1 MKEWWLY
8 PLMIGAL
15 TVEAAG
21 EIEYRAAITES
32 SWEFAGSKTVC
43 ELRHTV
49 PLYGTTQFRLPAD
62 GELKFKV
69 DAYRPSPYEGS
80 AILREVS
87 PPWLHEEP
95 EPSELPVPISAGTRP
110 IAIKGK
116 DARWLLNTLARGRIG
131 SFDFHEGKDSWTK
144 VRVSVSPVN
153 FLKPYAEFRMCTENL
168 TAVSPELADLR
179 AIYFRTDV
187 SALDSK
193 ARSEL
198 KRAFDQVVAD
208 EDVAEVVIR
217 GHADARGTRHYNQRL
232 SARRAASVS
241 RYLKGNGLQAKKISV
256 KAYGETKPKG
266 NNTSK
271 SGRALN
277 RRVELE
283 LVREQKASGEK

>member
-1 MKEWWLY
+1 MLM
-8 PLMIGAL
+8 MIGAL

-21 EIEYRAAITES
+21 KIEYRADITES

-49 PLYGTTQFRLPAD
+49 PLYGITQFRLPAD
-62 GELKFKV
+62 GELNFKV
-69 DAYRPSPYEGS
+69 NSYRPSPYEGS
-80 AILREVS
+80 AVLREVS

-95 EPSELPVPISAGTRP
+95 EPSELTVPINAGTRP
-110 IAIKGK
+110 IALKGD

-131 SFDFHEGKDSWTK
+131 SFAFHEGKDPWTK

-153 FLKPYAEFRMCTENL
+153 FQKPYAEFRVCTEHL
-168 TAVSPELADLR
+168 TAPSAGLADLR
-179 AIYFRTDV
+179 HIYFHTDV

-193 ARSEL
+193 ARSKL
-198 KRAFDQVVAD
+198 KRTINQVVAD

-217 GHADARGTRHYNQRL
+217 GHADARGTRRYNQRL
-232 SARRAASVS
+232 SARRAESVS
-241 RYLKGNGLQAKKISV
+241 RYFTRNGLQAKKISV
-256 KAYGETKPKG
+256 MAYGETNPKE
-266 NNTSK
+266 NNVSK

-283 LVREQKASGEK
+283 LVRE

>member
-1 MKEWWLY
+1 MKECWLY
-8 PLMIGAL
+8 SLMIGAL
-15 TVEAAG
+15 TVQAAG
-21 EIEYRAAITES
+21 EIEYRADITES

-49 PLYGTTQFRLPAD
+49 PFYGTTQFRLPAD

-69 DAYRPSPYEGS
+69 NTYRPSPYEGS
-80 AILREVS
+80 AVLREVS

-95 EPSELPVPISAGTRP
+95 EPSELPIPISAGTRP

-131 SFDFHEGKDSWTK
+131 SFDFHEGKDPWTK

-153 FLKPYAEFRMCTENL
+153 FLKPYAEFRMCTKNL
-168 TAVSPELADLR
+168 TAPSSGLADLR
-179 AIYFRTDV
+179 EIYFRTDV
-187 SALDSK
+187 SALDSE

-198 KRAFDQVVAD
+198 KRAFNQVVTD

-217 GHADARGTRHYNQRL
+217 GHADARGTRRYNQRL
-232 SARRAASVS
+232 STRRAESVS
-241 RYLKGNGLQAKKISV
+241 RYLMQNGLQAKKISV
-256 KAYGETKPKG
+256 MAYGETKPKG
-266 NNTSK
+266 NNASK

-283 LVREQKASGEK
+283 LVRE

>member
-21 EIEYRAAITES
+21 NIEYRAAVTES
-32 SWEFAGSKTVC
+32 SWEFAGSKSVC

-62 GELKFKV
+62 GELRFKV
-69 DAYRPSPYEGS
+69 DAYRPSPYKGS
-80 AILREVS
+80 AVLREVS
-87 PPWLHEEP
+87 PPWLHQEP
-95 EPSELPVPISAGTRP
+95 EPSELSVPISAGTRP

-116 DARWLLNTLARGRIG
+116 DARWLLNTLARGRMG

-168 TAVSPELADLR
+168 AVQSSGPR

-187 SALDSK
+187 STLDSG

-198 KRAFDQVVAD
+198 KRAFNQVTAD
-208 EDVAEVVIR
+208 EDVTEVVIR
-217 GHADARGTRHYNQRL
+217 GHADARGTRRYNQRL
-232 SARRAASVS
+232 SKRRAESVS

-256 KAYGETKPKG
+256 KAYGETEPKG
-266 NNTSK
+266 SNASK

-277 RRVELE
+277 RRVDLE